1 MPNFYF
7 YFISSLPTLHFQSK
21 PVFGFKN
28 FLARAM
34 EFIPQEHFLILSRL
48 PAVADYP
55 QAGTWKLI
63 GDWVS
68 FDTALHNEVAK
79 VRAGKKHIEADRYL
93 RPDGYVSA
101 TLAQTAAT
109 ICRQPS
115 LNEQEK
121 MLDRVRWEYLDE
133 LAVGHFFDLEYL
145 IVYAYK
151 LMILE
156 RWEKINSADKKA
168 LLEETLSNN

>member
-7 YFISSLPTLHFQSK
+7 YFISSLPTLHFQSR
-21 PVFGFKN
+21 PVFSFKN
-28 FLARAM
+28 FLALAK
-34 EFIPQEHFLILSRL
+34 EFIPEEDFLVLSNL
-48 PAVADYP
+48 PSIPDYP
-55 QAGTWKLI
+55 KAGDLKLI
-63 GDWVS
+63 KDWVS
-68 FDTALHNEVAK
+68 FDTALHNELVK
-79 VRAGKKHIEADRYL
+79 VRAGKIHAEAARYL

-121 MLDRVRWEYLDE
+121 MLDKLRWEYLDE
-133 LAVGHFFDLEYL
+133 LAAGHFFDLEYL

-151 LMILE
+151 LMIME
-156 RWEKINSADKKA
+156 RWEKINSADK
-168 LLEETLSNN
+168 ETLLKEALNNN

>member
-7 YFISSLPTLHFQSK
+7 YFIPSLPTLHFQSK
-21 PVFGFKN
+21 PALSLKN

-34 EFIPQEHFLILSRL
+34 EFIPEEDFLVLSRL
-48 PAVADYP
+48 PSVADYP
-55 QAGTWKLI
+55 KEGGLKLI
-63 GDWVS
+63 REWVS
-68 FDTALHNEVAK
+68 FDTALHNELAK
-79 VRAGKKHIEADRYL
+79 IRAGKRHLEADRYL

-101 TLAQTAAT
+101 ALMQTAAT

-115 LNEQEK
+115 INEQER
-121 MLDRVRWEYLDE
+121 MLAKLRWEYLDE
-133 LAVGHFFDLEYL
+133 LAAGHFFDLEYL

-156 RWEKINSADKKA
+156 RWEKINSADKEA
-168 LLEETLSNN
+168 LLEEALSNN